1 MDQNWWHLLWRRW
14 TSTYTSYCMV
24 LTRLARL
31 CSHVYHVLLSL
42 SCIIIDSSSD
52 LINLLSIWP
61 LSIII
66 YPRGTIIE
74 ILFIIYAYLILFLR
88 YFTIKDTWS
97 QIWICSWYLFI
108 LTWDISPVRIQPLN
122 LPVVFPWQA
131 LPYGDPSETTTAP
144 RHHCDDALVR
154 AHGAVTQAVPRRMCR
169 MWGFPKKNI

>member
-1 MDQNWWHLLWRRW
+1 MNIHL
-14 TSTYTSYCMV
+14 YQ
-24 LTRLARL
+24 
-31 CSHVYHVLLSL
+31 LLYGAYQASKVMFPCL
-42 SCIIIDSSSD
+42 SCIIIDSSID
-52 LINLLSIWP
+52 LINLPSLWL

-66 YPRGTIIE
+66 YPHGTIIQ

-88 YFTIKDTWS
+88 CIKDTWS
-97 QIWICSWYLFI
+97 QIWIYLWYFFI

-154 AHGAVTQAVPRRMCR
+154 AHGAVTQAVPRRM
-169 MWGFPKKNI
+169 WGFPKKVIGITPNHPFINL